1 MVGALMLRRS
11 LSWLF
16 AVAACG
22 SGQGARPDAAPGD
35 TAEPPD
41 ALVSLPI
48 GVGHYHGACDG
59 SAAVALDFDHF
70 VEFSDEDQLAR
81 FYDRG
86 ATQPP
91 TQIVDLT
98 AALGLVGN
106 GEADFEDALQQGDRI
121 YVIGSHGRTGDG
133 TLDRNRY
140 HLLAIDLALQPVGH
154 ADTILDD
161 LLDRAT
167 WAVPDDTV
175 IAALANASQLDDPK
189 DSDLEPKLAGTNI
202 EGLARAP
209 TAAAPER
216 LAIGFRNPRLA
227 GRAIVVTLLNPAA
240 AVAGARA
247 QFGEAFRLDL
257 GDLGIRALAWSDPLA
272 AMLVLAGPHDD
283 GDGPFKIYRW
293 LPDSGT
299 LELLT
304 ELLPPAGAHPEAI
317 VTYPNTRDVQILF
330 DNDNVLIAGT
340 PCANAA
346 SDAQEFFDQIVHI
359 E

>member
-1 MVGALMLRRS
+1 M
-11 LSWLF
+11 
-16 AVAACG
+16 
-22 SGQGARPDAAPGD
+22 APPSD
-35 TAEPPD
+35 S
-41 ALVSLPI
+41 LVSLPI
-48 GVGHYHGACDG
+48 GVGHYRGACDG

-86 ATQPP
+86 ATQQA
-91 TQIVDLT
+91 TQTVDLT
-98 AALGLVGN
+98 AALDLTGS
-106 GEADFEDALQQGDRI
+106 GEADFEDALQLGDRI

-140 HLLAIDLALQPVGH
+140 HLLAVDLALQPVGH

-167 WAVPDDTV
+167 WTVPDDTV
-175 IAALANASQLDDPK
+175 IAALTKASQLDDPK
-189 DSDLEPKLAGTNI
+189 DPDLEPKVSGTNI
-202 EGLARAP
+202 EGIARAP

-216 LAIGFRNPRLA
+216 IAIGLRNPQLA
-227 GRAIVVTLLNPAA
+227 GRAVVVTLLNPAA

-257 GDLGIRALAWSDPLA
+257 GGLGVRALAWSDPLA
-272 AMLVLAGPHDD
+272 ALLVLAGPHDD
-283 GDGPFKIYRW
+283 GDAPFRIYRW
-293 LPDSGT
+293 LPQSGT

-317 VTYPNTRDVQILF
+317 VTYPNTKDVQILF
-330 DNDNVLIAGT
+330 DSDNVLIAGT
-340 PCANAA
+340 PCANVA
-346 SDAQEFFDQIVHI
+346 SDAREFFDQIVHI